1 MNGKFGD
8 ALSRMF
14 DVSTTMELLQYDFV
28 QQALIAGAILGLLA
42 GVIGPLIVSRQ
53 MSFAVHG
60 TSELSLTGASAALLI
75 GASVGLGA
83 IAGSVV
89 AAVLFGLL
97 GAKARDRDSVIGVIM
112 AFGLGLSVLFMWA
125 YEGRAGSSFSLLVG
139 QIVAPGSTGLELLVL
154 CAVLVIGA
162 IVFIYRP
169 LLFASTDPEVA
180 EARGVPV
187 RGLSIVFAVLVGI
200 TAALGVQVVGALLV
214 MALLITPAAAA
225 AYVTASP
232 LKATILSIV
241 FAEIA
246 AVGGILLS
254 LAPGVPVSSFV
265 TAVSFVIYLVCR
277 MIGRTRRSNAGRI
290 TTHSE
295 SASAH

>member
-1 MNGKFGD
+1 MSNKFTD
-8 ALSRMF
+8 AMSRMF
-14 DVSTTMELLQYDFV
+14 DVSATVDLLQYDFV

-42 GVIGPLIVSRQ
+42 GAIGPLIVSRQ

-75 GASVGLGA
+75 GVSVGAGA

-112 AFGLGLSVLFMWA
+112 AFGLGLSVLFIWS
-125 YEGRAGSSFSLLVG
+125 YQGRTGTSFSLLIG
-139 QIVAPGSTGLELLVL
+139 QIVAPGDSGLQLLLL
-154 CAVLVIGA
+154 CAVLVIG
-162 IVFIYRP
+162 VLGLIYRP
-169 LLFASTDPEVA
+169 LLFASTDPDVA

-187 RGLSIVFAVLVGI
+187 RALSIVFAVLVGI
-200 TAALGVQVVGALLV
+200 TAALGVQIVGALLV

-232 LKATILSIV
+232 LKATVLSIV
-241 FAEIA
+241 FAELA

-265 TAVSFVIYLVCR
+265 TTISFVIYLACR
-277 MIGRTRRSNAGRI
+277 LSGSSRRKNAGRI
-290 TTHSE
+290 AHTH
-295 SASAH
+295 AHTH

>member
-1 MNGKFGD
+1 MNNKFTD
-8 ALSRMF
+8 AMSRLL
-14 DVSTTMELLQYDFV
+14 DVRTTADLLQYDFV

-42 GVIGPLIVSRQ
+42 GIIGPLIVSRQ

-60 TSELSLTGASAALLI
+60 TSELSLTGATAALLI

-112 AFGLGLSVLFMWA
+112 AFGLGLSVLFIWA
-125 YEGRAGSSFSLLVG
+125 YEGRAGTSFSLLVG
-139 QIVAPGSTGLELLVL
+139 QIVAPGSTGIGLLSL
-154 CAVLVIGA
+154 CAVLVIGVLA
-162 IVFIYRP
+162 FIYRP

-180 EARGVPV
+180 VARGVPV
-187 RGLSIVFAVLVGI
+187 RALSIVFAVLVGI
-200 TAALGVQVVGALLV
+200 TAALGVQIVGALLV

-232 LKATILSIV
+232 LKATILSVV
-241 FAEIA
+241 FAELA

-265 TAVSFVIYLVCR
+265 TAISFVIYLVCR
-277 MIGRTRRSNAGRI
+277 GLGSSRRKNAGRVVA
-290 TTHSE
+290 T
-295 SASAH
+295 AG